1 MSSGGVKKIV
11 YIDAENLILGR
22 LASQVAKALL
32 EGYTVYVFNIEKAVE
47 SGDPQMVKNSY
58 RVWLELKTLR
68 NPRKQSPRRPR
79 TPEAIFKRAV
89 KGMLPKSWKGAK
101 ALKRLR
107 VFVGVPPEFRN
118 KNMMKP
124 ENADASRLSGYR
136 VSVAEIARSL
146 GWKG

>member
-1 MSSGGVKKIV
+1 MSSAGVERVI

-47 SGDPQMVKNSY
+47 SGDPKMVKDSY
-58 RVWLELKTLR
+58 KIWLELKTLR
-68 NPRKQSPRRPR
+68 NPQKQSPKRPR

-89 KGMLPKSWKGAK
+89 KGMLPKNWKGVK
-101 ALKRLR
+101 ALKRLK
-107 VFVGVPPEFRN
+107 VFVGVPPEFKN
-118 KNMMKP
+118 KNMIKL
-124 ENADASRLSGYR
+124 ENASADRLSGYR